1 MAALTNSEMWNLV
14 RNQFPEFKSHTAEA
28 TAEMFT
34 ERGFEALKRTEFGDM
49 TNEFF
54 NLTLRIYL
62 QKINIAQV
70 EDTLSTNGF
79 GEYYDTPFGGLIQRM
94 ATGIIK
100 PISAQYRNF
109 VNGASID
116 PFKIRKPEANDR
128 FFKHNFDYQSLITI
142 PDEWMLKNAFI
153 NEGGIAELMGGIMS
167 GLKAG
172 YTIQNYTNKLEAIN
186 SGLNSTKYPLKD
198 TQKLIVRLS
207 ADPTDAELREFI
219 LSVNNLIDNICM
231 GPANKAFNS
240 MSYETIQDRSR
251 LKMLVRPGLK
261 NAIKVRTLAGA
272 FNKEELSLGIDII
285 EVPHFGGLVPFAD
298 SEHTTPLYPVYDSFG
313 TCIGFNTTEG
323 ADTVTV
329 AEDEAFYSDPNAD
342 VIAVIADKGWL
353 FYNQQNP
360 YTVEPIRNPAGRYTN
375 FWASSPNNGINIDPI
390 YNVVEIKNS

>member
-1 MAALTNSEMWNLV
+1 
-14 RNQFPEFKSHTAEA
+14 
-28 TAEMFT
+28 
-34 ERGFEALKRTEFGDM
+34 
-49 TNEFF
+49 
-54 NLTLRIYL
+54 
-62 QKINIAQV
+62 
-70 EDTLSTNGF
+70 
-79 GEYYDTPFGGLIQRM
+79 
-94 ATGIIK
+94 
-100 PISAQYRNF
+100 
-109 VNGASID
+109 
-116 PFKIRKPEANDR
+116 
-128 FFKHNFDYQSLITI
+128 
-142 PDEWMLKNAFI
+142 MLKNAFI

-272 FNKEELSLGIDII
+272 FNKDELSLGIDII

-298 SEHTTPLYPVYDSFG
+298 SEHNTPLYPVYDSFG

-329 AEDEAFYSDPNAD
+329 AEDEVFYSDPNAD